1 MIQPVKKIAIISNSL
16 GTGGA
21 ERFSGLLSI
30 MLTDL
35 GFEVHVIII
44 ENSIVYPFAGQL
56 FNLGIVPK
64 YYFSIGTKII
74 KGYQLHNYLQKYNI
88 DTIIDNRTRNLL
100 IRDIATHLIF
110 RKQNKIQVVHTAI
123 LSMYF
128 SKFKF
133 INKFLYHKSFK
144 IVCVAKA
151 IETAICTKFNFK
163 NTITIYNSYLSNT
176 FESVA
181 STELPKKYFLYFGR
195 LENDQKNLQFLI
207 NAFAKSRVFENSYK
221 LVLVGNGSSKEALQ
235 QQIDFLQLTDHIK
248 IEPFT
253 VNIKPF
259 IENAKACVLTS
270 HYEGFPLSI
279 VESLAAGT
287 PVISVDCDS
296 GPREIII
303 DKYNG
308 LLIEK
313 NNCDAFA
320 AALRTFV
327 DNEVLYLNCKN
338 NAKQSIE
345 YLSYAT
351 IKNQWAAILK

>member
-1 MIQPVKKIAIISNSL
+1 MVKQVKKIAIISNSL

-44 ENSIVYPFAGQL
+44 ENQVLYPFTGQL
-56 FNLGIVPK
+56 LNLGKAPK
-64 YYFSIGTKII
+64 YYFSIGNKIA
-74 KGYQLHNYLQKYNI
+74 KGYRLNTYLYKYKI

-100 IRDIATHLIF
+100 IRDLITHFIF
-110 RKQNKIQVVHTAI
+110 KKQNKIQVVHTAI

-133 INKFLYHKSFK
+133 INTFLYQKSLK

-151 IETAICTKFNFK
+151 IETAICNEFNFT
-163 NTITIYNSYLSNT
+163 NTITIYNSYLPESTACESNI
-176 FESVA
+176 EV
-181 STELPKKYFLYFGR
+181 PKNYFLYFGR
-195 LENDQKNLQFLI
+195 LENNQKNLQFLI
-207 NAFAKSRVFENSYK
+207 EAFAKSKVFENNYK
-221 LVLVGNGSSKEALQ
+221 LVLVGNGSSEVALQ
-235 QQIDFLQLTDHIK
+235 QQINFLQLEHHIK
-248 IEPFT
+248 IVPFT
-253 VNIKPF
+253 LNIKPY
-259 IENAKACVLTS
+259 IENAKAVVLTS

-279 VESLAAGT
+279 IESLAAGT
-287 PVISVDCDS
+287 PVISVDCNS

-313 NNCDAFA
+313 NNCAAFA
-320 AALRTFV
+320 DALRTFV
-327 DNEVLYLNCKN
+327 NNQTLYLNCKN

-345 YLSYAT
+345 HLNYLT